1 MVGQGCKAR
10 RAQRR
15 AHLQWN
21 KSDDQ
26 GSASTSNLT
35 EEKLPWNKDQRR
47 GSTAST
53 TSSLSDERR
62 LSNSPSMSDF
72 EEWLEANPLDACVV
86 VRNTFIDIDEPLPCS
101 RPRRHTDPCGSQSVS
116 DDDEDWMSRAQSLC

>member
-10 RAQRR
+10 RAERR

-21 KSDDQ
+21 TSEEEESD
-26 GSASTSNLT
+26 LT
-35 EEKLPWNKDQRR
+35 EEKLPWNLDQRR
-47 GSTAST
+47 GSSAST

-86 VRNTFIDIDEPLPCS
+86 VRNTFIDIDEPRLSCS
-101 RPRRHTDPCGSQSVS
+101 RPRRHTDPCSSSQSVS
-116 DDDEDWMSRAQSLC
+116 DDDEEWVSRAHSLC